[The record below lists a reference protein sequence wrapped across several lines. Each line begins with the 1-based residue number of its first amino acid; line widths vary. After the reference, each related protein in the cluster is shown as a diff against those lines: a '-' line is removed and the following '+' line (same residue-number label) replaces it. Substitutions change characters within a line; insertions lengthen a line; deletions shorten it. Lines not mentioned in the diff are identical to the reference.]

1 MMISNEKILYI
12 LILTQT
18 KEKNI
23 NSTEIVFLPL
33 FQQYLMYTVMYC
45 TLILLMKISLT
56 LNEHNFL
63 NIV

>member
-18 KEKNI
+18 KEKNS

-45 TLILLMKISLT
+45 TLILGVKISLT
-56 LNEHNFL
+56 LNENNFL

>member
-12 LILTQT
+12 LIVTQT
-18 KEKNI
+18 KEKNS

-45 TLILLMKISLT
+45 TLILGVKISLT
-56 LNEHNFL
+56 LNENNFL

>member
-18 KEKNI
+18 KEKNS

-45 TLILLMKISLT
+45 TLILGAKISLT
-56 LNEHNFL
+56 LNENNFL